1 MRAVLFLLVLAGLSF
16 VGYRY
21 WMPGAEAAGPETPAN
36 QPSAGDF
43 EFGGAAPDE
52 PGRIPEP
59 RAGTRGEPQAAP
71 ESEGDPEMGPARA
84 QAASFAKLGAEGRWL
99 EAAAATG
106 GRNDFAFEQSGRSA
120 LEQLIRDCAKASP
133 EDATL
138 HASAVLDVLTCGR
151 PYLAD
156 MAVRE
161 LFARLYQAQQDAL
174 GRSLVG
180 RRGTWRSRS
189 TEIRK
194 GDALLKI
201 ARRMTRDL
209 GVPISVGLL
218 QLVNEIQDPASIR
231 AGKTLRVPTDRMHV
245 TVERST
251 HTLKLFV
258 GPILLR
264 IYPVGL
270 GKQGTGTPAAEFVV
284 RDLLRDPQWTD
295 PVSKRVYQ
303 PGEPGNALGGYFIRL
318 RHPQHEGYGIHGT
331 DEQDSIGRSESLGCI
346 RMRDG
351 DIDELFSLMA
361 EKVKVQVR

>member
-1 MRAVLFLLVLAGLSF
+1 
-16 VGYRY
+16 
-21 WMPGAEAAGPETPAN
+21 
-36 QPSAGDF
+36 
-43 EFGGAAPDE
+43 
-52 PGRIPEP
+52 
-59 RAGTRGEPQAAP
+59 
-71 ESEGDPEMGPARA
+71 MGPARA

-231 AGKTLRVPTDRMHV
+231 AGKTLRGADGSHARNG
-245 TVERST
+245 R
-251 HTLKLFV
+251 TLD
-258 GPILLR
+258 PHSQALR
-264 IYPVGL
+264 RPDPASHLSGGL
-270 GKQGTGTPAAEFVV
+270 GQAGDGDASRRVRRPRSSPGPSVDRPGQQARLPA
-284 RDLLRDPQWTD
+284 
-295 PVSKRVYQ
+295 
-303 PGEPGNALGGYFIRL
+303 GEPGNALGGYFIRL